1 MSPPPPRPRIYHI
14 THLDNLARIAADGC
28 LCSDRII
35 VDRGGATLVGMGTIK
50 ARRLALPVRCHPGDF
65 VGDYVPFYFCPRPV
79 MLYVI
84 YMGNH
89 PELTYRGGQGPIL
102 HLEADLG
109 DVVRRA
115 DADGR
120 RWAFTLSNAGAYY
133 TEFRADLNQLDEINW
148 TAVDARDWSDSDVKE
163 DKQAEF
169 LLHESFPFDL
179 VTRIGVI
186 SESVRTRVL
195 QILKPT
201 PYAPAVEV
209 VRSWYY

>member
-1 MSPPPPRPRIYHI
+1 M
-14 THLDNLARIAADGC
+14 A
-28 LCSDRII
+28 
-35 VDRGGATLVGMGTIK
+35 DRGDATVVGMGTIK
-50 ARRLALPVRCHPGDF
+50 TRRLALPVRCHPGDF
-65 VGDYVPFYFCPRPV
+65 VGDYVPFYFCPRSV

-84 YMGNH
+84 YMANH

-102 HLEADLG
+102 HLEADLE

-115 DADGR
+115 DAEGR

-148 TAVDARDWSDSDVKE
+148 TAIDARDWSDSDLKE

-186 SESVRTRVL
+186 SEAVQTRVL

-201 PYAPAVEV
+201 PYAPTVEV